1 MLSNSLEAI
10 RKARLKY
17 FGRAIMKEAVP
28 DTSSIWGSS
37 SIGNWRPHAGQERL
51 GVLPVSNMFSEHV
64 YTHYTKPTYT
74 DCEAPSLIT
83 KSLTRTIRVHR
94 GSGSCTRGTS

>member
-37 SIGNWRPHAGQERL
+37 SIGNWRPHAGQ
-51 GVLPVSNMFSEHV
+51 GTPGSPSCKQHV
-64 YTHYTKPTYT
+64 Q
-74 DCEAPSLIT
+74 
-83 KSLTRTIRVHR
+83 
-94 GSGSCTRGTS
+94 